1 MHLPNPTRQQHPS
14 RVCGA
19 NCHAIFAKQN
29 PTNTLVEAA
38 LNRISAGQNVATA
51 CARLFSCCALN
62 CEDGP
67 HRANRSASQAADCSG
82 DFVMFLIVVPAMP
95 TRAIGESTVHSLLA
109 ACPIHLERR
118 TLFKAPRVS
127 V

>member
-29 PTNTLVEAA
+29 LTKALVEAA
-38 LNRISAGQNVATA
+38 LNGISRSPNVATGLWPVVPVL
-51 CARLFSCCALN
+51 CLN

-67 HRANRSASQAADCSG
+67 HRANGSASQAADCSG
-82 DFVMFLIVVPAMP
+82 DFVMFLIVVPAIP
-95 TRAIGESTVHSLLA
+95 TRAIGDSTVHSLLA
-109 ACPIHLERR
+109 ACPIHLERG
-118 TLFKAPRVS
+118 TLCKAPRVS